1 MEVLIMGQ
9 ITLYL
14 PEKVE
19 EIVKKE
25 AKKAHKSISAYVTE
39 ILNSKLTPK
48 KWSHNFSKV
57 CGSWEGEFPII
68 EDLKSTKRDDLE

>member
-48 KWSHNFSKV
+48 KWSHNFLKV